1 MNNPI
6 TVRIKS
12 DIGIT
17 DEQKNELREKLV
29 YVFIEQLRKSGMY
42 KVTEGKNGNV
52 WILRADLI
60 LPKKYKA
67 EPVNGWISVKD
78 RLPEYDKTVLVV
90 NEDGY
95 MHTAVR
101 IKGSIARID
110 EWQIKFGV
118 YFIDNDVWEEDEQ
131 GKITHWQPLPEPPKG
146 GRL

>member
-42 KVTEGKNGNV
+42 KVTEEKNGNV

-60 LPKKYKA
+60 LPKKYEA
-67 EPVNGWISVKD
+67 EPDNGWISVKD

-131 GKITHWQPLPEPPKG
+131 GKITHWQPLPKPPIG
-146 GRL
+146 E

>member
-1 MNNPI
+1 MADE
-6 TVRIKS
+6 VRMIDAKLLSTNIAQIAKNCARS
-12 DIGIT
+12 DAQKALIGRI
-17 DEQKNELREKLV
+17 L
-29 YVFIEQLRKSGMY
+29 FMIENMP
-42 KVTEGKNGNV
+42 TIE
-52 WILRADLI
+52 
-60 LPKKYKA
+60 A

-118 YFIDNDVWEEDEQ
+118 CFTDNDVWEEDEH
-131 GKITHWQPLPEPPKG
+131 GKITHWRLLPEPPKG
-146 GRL
+146 E

>member
-1 MNNPI
+1 MADEVKLI
-6 TVRIKS
+6 DADKL
-12 DIGIT
+12 IGYLHERYFWDDDDRDMVFKAIE
-17 DEQKNELREKLV
+17 EQPT
-29 YVFIEQLRKSGMY
+29 IES
-42 KVTEGKNGNV
+42 
-52 WILRADLI
+52 
-60 LPKKYKA
+60 

-146 GRL
+146 E

>member
-1 MNNPI
+1 MSDE
-6 TVRIKS
+6 VRLINANKLKQGLEVLCKDERV
-12 DIGIT
+12 DILAVTYFTIVAFI
-17 DEQKNELREKLV
+17 DEMPT
-29 YVFIEQLRKSGMY
+29 IE
-42 KVTEGKNGNV
+42 
-52 WILRADLI
+52 
-60 LPKKYKA
+60 A
-67 EPVNGWISVKD
+67 EPDNGWINVKD

-131 GKITHWQPLPEPPKG
+131 GKITHWQYLPEPPKG
-146 GRL
+146 EE

>member
-1 MNNPI
+1 MDEYI
-6 TVRIKS
+6 RLDTTI
-12 DIGIT
+12 IGI
-17 DEQKNELREKLV
+17 DN
-29 YVFIEQLRKSGMY
+29 
-42 KVTEGKNGNV
+42 
-52 WILRADLI
+52 LI
-60 LPKKYKA
+60 SKA
-67 EPVNGWISVKD
+67 STVEEANALFKAKDVIYSQERHPTYRQPDNGWISVKD

-131 GKITHWQPLPEPPKG
+131 GKITHWQPLPEPPKEEDYDLLL
-146 GRL
+146 RPNEE